1 MRLPAIVLLALAA
14 CTSVDAAPTPDASD
28 LRSVGAFHG
37 LDISTVLEVELVIGP
52 TTRVELR
59 GPVDWLA
66 KLETKV
72 DAGVLHVSMH
82 GHPTHIPKLHAIITT
97 PELTSIDIAGTAAV
111 HATKLAAKT
120 FAVSVSGTGQL
131 DLAGTADTL
140 EVTIAGTGALMA
152 QDLVTATTNLDIAG
166 TGQTTI
172 HATKLADVRV
182 SGTGSITVVG
192 NPVIRK
198 HITGVAAFGSP

>member
-1 MRLPAIVLLALAA
+1 MRLPAIILALAA
-14 CTSVDAAPTPDASD
+14 CGSLDAAPTPDASD
-28 LRSVGAFHG
+28 VRSVGAFHG
-37 LDISTVLEVELVIGP
+37 LDITTVIDVEVTIGP
-52 TTRVELR
+52 ATRVELR
-59 GPVDWLA
+59 GPKDWLA

-72 DAGVLHVSMH
+72 DAGVLHVTMP
-82 GHPTHIPKLHAIITT
+82 GHHAHLPKLHAIVTT

-152 QDLVTATTNLDIAG
+152 KDLVTATTNLDIAG

-182 SGTGSITVVG
+182 SGTGSISVVG

-198 HITGVAAFGSP
+198 HITGVAAFDSP